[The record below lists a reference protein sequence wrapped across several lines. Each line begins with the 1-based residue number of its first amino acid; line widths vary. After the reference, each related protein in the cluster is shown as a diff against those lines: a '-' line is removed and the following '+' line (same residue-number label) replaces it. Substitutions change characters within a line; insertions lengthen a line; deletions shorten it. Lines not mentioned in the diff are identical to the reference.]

1 MLSGNLVCP
10 PHLQLPDGVNVR
22 LGLQQ
27 PVPVTCQG
35 ACVQLSDLQLQAP
48 SWHSPEHIKL
58 KQLDWNNIR
67 VISAVLGQSV
77 ALDFYAR

>member
-1 MLSGNLVCP
+1 M
-10 PHLQLPDGVNVR
+10 Q
-22 LGLQQ
+22 
-27 PVPVTCQG
+27 T
-35 ACVQLSDLQLQAP
+35 P

>member
-1 MLSGNLVCP
+1 MTSCSAACPVCRTNPNP
-10 PHLQLPDGVNVR
+10 PCCAIFANPNMTQHSLR
-22 LGLQQ
+22 LMQ
-27 PVPVTCQG
+27 T
-35 ACVQLSDLQLQAP
+35 P

>member
-1 MLSGNLVCP
+1 MLCKFCL
-10 PHLQLPDGVNVR
+10 NVMQHSLR
-22 LGLQQ
+22 HMQ
-27 PVPVTCQG
+27 T
-35 ACVQLSDLQLQAP
+35 P